1 MYRPTDSMAAP
12 LGGRAEALG
21 LKNFKLTPSLCPGF
35 PELRRTGRFR
45 LNGQAHSDTGST
57 AASGLKKRAALLW
70 HGKSLWCRQ
79 CFASQIAASERET
92 RFDRP

>member
-1 MYRPTDSMAAP
+1 MAAP

-45 LNGQAHSDTGST
+45 LNGQARSDTGST